1 MSGAAGQGTRMRRR
15 LLRLAT
21 GLILRLPPALQPAGI
36 HAYHWLTFV
45 ARHRRWPRKPAS
57 GFNNYLYALK
67 TGGALAH
74 ALRRRVTDKALGK
87 RYIDR
92 LLGRGHTVPT
102 LAVLDSPE
110 AIAAFSPAAFPVV
123 LKPTHS
129 SGRLV
134 ICQDAGALQAA
145 QPLLLGWLV
154 HDYYRET
161 LESNYAGLARR
172 VIAEPYIDKAF
183 YLEGSIHC
191 RNGRARIISVIDR
204 FDVQKRRASLTS
216 DWRHLHVALGQPY
229 QALDMA
235 QPAYLG
241 ALLEAAETVSAAFDY
256 IRVDFYASDSGFLLG
271 ELTNLPGG
279 ALARFSSRD
288 GEHRFNRAFL
298 A

>member
-1 MSGAAGQGTRMRRR
+1 MSSAAGWGTAVRRR
-15 LLRLAT
+15 VQRLAV
-21 GLILRLPPALQPAGI
+21 GLILRLPRGLQTAGAN
-36 HAYHWLTFV
+36 AYHWLTFV
-45 ARHRRWPRKPAS
+45 ARHRRWPGKPAS
-57 GFNNYLYALK
+57 GFNNYLFALK
-67 TGGALAH
+67 TSGRLAH

-87 RYIDR
+87 RYIDG

-110 AIAAFSPAAFPVV
+110 AIAAFAPAVFPVV

-129 SGRLV
+129 SGRIA
-134 ICQDAGALQAA
+134 ICHDADALLAVR
-145 QPLLLGWLV
+145 PVLLGWLA
-154 HDYYRET
+154 HDYYCDA

-183 YLEGSIHC
+183 HLEGSIHC
-191 RNGRARIISVIDR
+191 RNGRARVISVIDR
-204 FDVQKRRASLTS
+204 FDTQKRRASLTP

-229 QALDMA
+229 HALDMA
-235 QPAYLG
+235 PPAFLG

-256 IRVDFYASDSGFLLG
+256 IRVDFYASDTGFLLG

-288 GEHRFNRAFL
+288 GERRFNRAFL